1 MEPDAYADLGL
12 IAYEMAIMVKRSGE
26 HIRARPRADALPGQD
41 EEHHA
46 IQR

>member
-12 IAYEMAIMVKRSGE
+12 IAYEMAIMVK
-26 HIRARPRADALPGQD
+26 HTRARTRADALPGQD